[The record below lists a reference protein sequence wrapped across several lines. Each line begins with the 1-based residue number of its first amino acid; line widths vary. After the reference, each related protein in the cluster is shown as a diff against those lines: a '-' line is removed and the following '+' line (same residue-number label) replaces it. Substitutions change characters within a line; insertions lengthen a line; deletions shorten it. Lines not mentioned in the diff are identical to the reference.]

1 MSIVQLQSRSFSS
14 ASDLW
19 PEGTNQ
25 TLSGQIIEHI
35 RNSLF
40 AGKLKSGAFLGTEA
54 SWAQEFG
61 VSRMASRDAIHAL
74 KAAGIIEI
82 KIGARGGIFV
92 ADANPDRFAE
102 ALAIQMKLIGV
113 EHAEV
118 LDAQIAIEVT
128 ATELA
133 AQRASA
139 EDVAGLREL
148 MAQMRDQT
156 HQPDLFTKLSM
167 QFHES
172 LIAASKNRVLIAQFR
187 GLGHLLLPHYTRHA
201 TREVAERAIVSHE
214 ALVNFIAAGD
224 SEGAS
229 KLMRQRLYLI
239 RDVQLSHQA
248 SEP

>member
-1 MSIVQLQSRSFSS
+1 
-14 ASDLW
+14 
-19 PEGTNQ
+19 
-25 TLSGQIIEHI
+25 
-35 RNSLF
+35 
-40 AGKLKSGAFLGTEA
+40 
-54 SWAQEFG
+54 
-61 VSRMASRDAIHAL
+61 MASRDAIHAL

-148 MAQMRDQT
+148 VAQMRDQT

-187 GLGHLLLPHYTRHA
+187 GLQHLLLPHYTRHA